1 MLRFATLL
9 TLTACGPTG
18 READARAY
26 AREMQGLF
34 VENKAI
40 GREFLDVAALVK
52 KQEVTTNELA
62 DRFAK
67 RVVPRASELATKV
80 DAIDPG
86 RSGLGPVHSGIERA
100 WSIRAEAYTALSNAW
115 KDADNSAFTR
125 ALHDN
130 RAVRKAEERYI
141 EAVNKLLSEHEV
153 VLDPYP

>member
-1 MLRFATLL
+1 MLRFAILM
-9 TLTACGPTG
+9 TLTACGPPD
-18 READARAY
+18 REVDAKAY
-26 AREMQGLF
+26 AKEMQGLF

-67 RVVPRASELATKV
+67 RVVPRATQLAEKV
-80 DAIDPG
+80 DAVDPG
-86 RSGLGPVHSGIERA
+86 RSGLGQVHAGIERA
-100 WSIRAEAYTALSNAW
+100 WSIRAEAYTALSKAW

-153 VLDPYP
+153 ALDPYP